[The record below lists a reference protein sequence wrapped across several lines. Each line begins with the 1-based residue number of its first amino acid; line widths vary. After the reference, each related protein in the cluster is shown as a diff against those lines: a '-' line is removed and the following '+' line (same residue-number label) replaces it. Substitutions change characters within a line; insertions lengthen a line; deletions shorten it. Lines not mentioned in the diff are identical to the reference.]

1 MPVTPVLGS
10 TGEVA
15 STTAAEVGSTTAAEV
30 GSTTAA
36 EVGSTTAA
44 EVASTTA
51 AVAATAAATCKRIG
65 GNASASHRHGGNDER
80 DSVQRKFLHDSFLSG

>member
-30 GSTTAA
+30 GSTTA
-36 EVGSTTAA
+36 G
-44 EVASTTA
+44 
-51 AVAATAAATCKRIG
+51 
-65 GNASASHRHGGNDER
+65 
-80 DSVQRKFLHDSFLSG
+80 